1 MLIADILRIK
11 NQIIKNWVVIEIVKY
26 KILIDTIY
34 LSLMNIDVTQHRIV
48 KWVLGD
54 LKSSIRTRTEPIT

>member
-1 MLIADILRIK
+1 M
-11 NQIIKNWVVIEIVKY
+11 IEIVKY